1 MYTILIYI
9 YIPLLAIIVFIVRCY
24 SCRDVSKCLPTLNR
38 ELMED
43 ESKDT
48 TKTHLGESMNFI
60 GATYRNMGQGL
71 LTRAEMTQ
79 TAVSPKSTL
88 ARGIFRGS
96 WNLEHIVQRI
106 CNLTVGE
113 YRFGVSHFV

>member
-1 MYTILIYI
+1 
-9 YIPLLAIIVFIVRCY
+9 
-24 SCRDVSKCLPTLNR
+24 
-38 ELMED
+38 MED

-48 TKTHLGESMNFI
+48 TKIHLGESMNFI

-71 LTRAEMTQ
+71 LTRAEMTL
-79 TAVSPKSTL
+79 TAASPKSTL

-106 CNLTVGE
+106 GSLTVGE